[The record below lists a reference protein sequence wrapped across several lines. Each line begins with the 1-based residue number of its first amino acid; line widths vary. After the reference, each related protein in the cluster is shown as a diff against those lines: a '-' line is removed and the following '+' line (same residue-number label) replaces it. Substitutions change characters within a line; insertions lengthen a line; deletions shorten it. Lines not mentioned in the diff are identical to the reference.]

1 MFMGTV
7 RKTVTF
13 TDQQDKWIKSQIAAG
28 EFTNDSEYL
37 RSLVRQDQSKN
48 NQFLALKEA
57 ILKGVDS
64 GVSEANI
71 PSIMKEVEERMRKDG
86 RL

>member
-1 MFMGTV
+1 MGTV

-13 TDQQDKWIKSQIAAG
+13 TDQQDKWIKAQIVAG

-48 NQFLALKEA
+48 VKYQALKAA
-57 ILKGVDS
+57 IQKGVNS
-64 GVSEANI
+64 GISETTI
-71 PSIMKEVEERMRKDG
+71 PDIMKEVEDRMRKDG

>member
-1 MFMGTV
+1 MGTV

-13 TDQQDKWIKSQIAAG
+13 TDQQAKWIKAQIAAG

-48 NQFLALKEA
+48 VKYLALKEA

-64 GVSEANI
+64 GVSETTI
-71 PSIMKEVEERMRKDG
+71 PDIMKEVEKRMRKDG

>member
-1 MFMGTV
+1 MGTV

-13 TDQQDKWIKSQIAAG
+13 TDQQDKWIKAQIAAG

-37 RSLVRQDQSKN
+37 RSLVRKDQSKN
-48 NQFLALKEA
+48 VKYLALKEA
-57 ILKGVDS
+57 ILKGADS
-64 GVSEANI
+64 GLSEITI
-71 PSIMKEVEERMRKDG
+71 PDIMNEVEGRMRKDG

>member
-1 MFMGTV
+1 MATI

-13 TDQQDKWIKSQIAAG
+13 TEQQDKWIKAQIEAG

-37 RSLVRQDQSKN
+37 RNLVRQDQAKN
-48 NQFLALKEA
+48 QNFISLKMKLQEG
-57 ILKGVDS
+57 LDS
-64 GVSEANI
+64 GISTKTLPE
-71 PSIMKEVEERMRKDG
+71 IMAAVETRMKQDG

>member
-1 MFMGTV
+1 MGTV

-48 NQFLALKEA
+48 IQYLALKEA
-57 ILKGVDS
+57 IQKGVNS
-64 GVSEANI
+64 GISETTV
-71 PSIMKEVEERMRKDG
+71 PDIMKEVEDRMRKDG

>member
-1 MFMGTV
+1 VGTV

-48 NQFLALKEA
+48 IQYLALKEA
-57 ILKGVDS
+57 IQKGVNS
-64 GVSEANI
+64 GISETTV
-71 PSIMKEVEERMRKDG
+71 PDIMKEVEDRMRKDG